1 MYETLRNVV
10 LKHLGLEDI
19 VEAVLEKMGNVN
31 EIILV
36 GDYAEGKDS
45 GNIEIFNWKKS
56 RYELHK
62 ST

>member
-10 LKHLGLEDI
+10 LKHLGIKDI

-45 GNIEIFNWKKS
+45 GNIEIFLIGKN
-56 RYELHK
+56 LDMN
-62 ST
+62 T